1 MSRPDSEVSRRT
13 FAGRCCTGFGWAAS
27 CSAVLLFSI
36 VILQVNDLI
45 QLFWLG
51 TLVNVALSVTKIIL
65 AQVTVQKALM
75 ADAIHGL
82 GDTAA
87 EVVTAFAYIEAAR
100 PPDKE
105 HPWGHGKIESIGA
118 VIVTCILLYIS
129 FSMGY
134 DSITSLRPMLAA
146 FQQGRSCND
155 SATGKETQKEVLT
168 ANREEE
174 RLDSSPCQHETG
186 LNRQLRRAAIAV
198 GVASMVLKEALYH
211 ATLDA
216 GEQAQ
221 SKLAVATAWHHR
233 SDSLAAGVA
242 LTSQLGSALGAWP
255 GLDPLGSGVVAAM
268 LGHSAINSLHDS
280 LNDLLD
286 YNSATDH
293 EEGGVGDKHLACGSR
308 SLLARTITGVQGVR
322 NHTLRTRRM
331 GPFCL
336 VDVTI
341 VVDARISASAAS
353 MIAELV
359 HDHVIHDFRPTVTDV
374 LVHVDPD
381 GSPQS
386 HRLETHSEA
395 NTIAEQVETL
405 DMLNPEDIEAQTRAA
420 LLQDAGDP
428 DLPQIIEVTELHI
441 YYHME
446 DPGPE
451 NDWKVSACVDV
462 KVDFRLKGDTT
473 IRKAAAAGRAAR
485 ERVRAALPGI
495 VRDVD
500 ANLQL
505 DIDSSEDRAPTLSP
519 EAPKALC
526 LSKSSATHDTHGSWG
541 IEREHCAPAAK
552 LATSAQ
558 GARLADQDRH
568 LRQVKLI
575 WERGPEARKV
585 RAPYLHTAGHGE
597 KITWKQMP
605 RWHPLLVHWARRQ
618 HDTNSSV
625 RDAEGWAKLA

>member
-1 MSRPDSEVSRRT
+1 
-13 FAGRCCTGFGWAAS
+13 
-27 CSAVLLFSI
+27 
-36 VILQVNDLI
+36 
-45 QLFWLG
+45 
-51 TLVNVALSVTKIIL
+51 
-65 AQVTVQKALM
+65 
-75 ADAIHGL
+75 
-82 GDTAA
+82 
-87 EVVTAFAYIEAAR
+87 
-100 PPDKE
+100 
-105 HPWGHGKIESIGA
+105 
-118 VIVTCILLYIS
+118 
-129 FSMGY
+129 
-134 DSITSLRPMLAA
+134 
-146 FQQGRSCND
+146 
-155 SATGKETQKEVLT
+155 
-168 ANREEE
+168 
-174 RLDSSPCQHETG
+174 
-186 LNRQLRRAAIAV
+186 
-198 GVASMVLKEALYH
+198 
-211 ATLDA
+211 
-216 GEQAQ
+216 
-221 SKLAVATAWHHR
+221 
-233 SDSLAAGVA
+233 
-242 LTSQLGSALGAWP
+242 
-255 GLDPLGSGVVAAM
+255 
-268 LGHSAINSLHDS
+268 
-280 LNDLLD
+280 
-286 YNSATDH
+286 
-293 EEGGVGDKHLACGSR
+293 
-308 SLLARTITGVQGVR
+308 
-322 NHTLRTRRM
+322 M